1 MRTRRGTG
9 ELRSRRTPARTE
21 RGLRQ
26 GLGGFGVPADPRAPW
41 GRDQAVTRLSLSSFS
56 DKPTAKIEPHPQYPR
71 EGEKLQLQC
80 DGQGNPM

>member
-1 MRTRRGTG
+1 M
-9 ELRSRRTPARTE
+9 L
-21 RGLRQ
+21 
-26 GLGGFGVPADPRAPW
+26 
-41 GRDQAVTRLSLSSFS
+41 GRDRQSPNCAFPPFS

>member
-1 MRTRRGTG
+1 MECQGQD
-9 ELRSRRTPARTE
+9 LR
-21 RGLRQ
+21 
-26 GLGGFGVPADPRAPW
+26 F
-41 GRDQAVTRLSLSSFS
+41 QALTSLFLSPFP